1 MYGNLFP
8 PYYSPVMHFLYFSV
22 INLRYYKVSLELN
35 LNLKVY
41 YYALCFPLQPK
52 STSTALIGKTAS
64 SAEEQESLSNTA
76 TKDEDTEGEWME
88 QKIDFR
94 KLPRQYMQ
102 LSKIRLTGT

>member
-1 MYGNLFP
+1 M
-8 PYYSPVMHFLYFSV
+8 
-22 INLRYYKVSLELN
+22 
-35 LNLKVY
+35 
-41 YYALCFPLQPK
+41 CFPLQPK

-76 TKDEDTEGEWME
+76 IKDEDTEGEWVE

-102 LSKIRLTGT
+102 LSKIRLTGNVIFPKLHH